1 MKKTILDKSLNFIT
15 IKEKDETLL
24 MNFTHKH
31 AEHSKINNYK
41 SVYVGNDAKYIKL
54 CWHEEYDLFWLC
66 PPKVLLNGATYPG
79 ITEKC
84 KFML

>member
-1 MKKTILDKSLNFIT
+1 
-15 IKEKDETLL
+15 

-66 PPKVLLNGATYPG
+66 PPKVLL
-79 ITEKC
+79 KSS
-84 KFML
+84 FH

>member
-54 CWHEEYDLFWLC
+54 CWHEEYDLFFTVDDFIKWIEKIYLIHY
-66 PPKVLLNGATYPG
+66 LN
-79 ITEKC
+79 
-84 KFML
+84 L

>member
-1 MKKTILDKSLNFIT
+1 
-15 IKEKDETLL
+15 

-54 CWHEEYDLFWLC
+54 CWHEEYDLFL
-66 PPKVLLNGATYPG
+66 PINKKIV
-79 ITEKC
+79 I
-84 KFML
+84 